1 MSPEQARGE
10 LSSIDE
16 RSDIYSLGAIL
27 YEILT
32 LQPPVSGDSVD
43 EVLEKIRSGDITP
56 PSSMSNSS
64 QAGRPG
70 KGNAPPRK
78 PLPLRYGRIPS
89 GLSAITM
96 KALSRDPEERYPT
109 ATGLAEDIEAHRR
122 GYATSA
128 ETVSTLGL
136 LWLMAKRHRSLSISI
151 LVLLMASTLFLG
163 KVIES

>member
-1 MSPEQARGE
+1 
-10 LSSIDE
+10 
-16 RSDIYSLGAIL
+16 
-27 YEILT
+27 
-32 LQPPVSGDSVD
+32 
-43 EVLEKIRSGDITP
+43 
-56 PSSMSNSS
+56 
-64 QAGRPG
+64 
-70 KGNAPPRK
+70 
-78 PLPLRYGRIPS
+78 
-89 GLSAITM
+89 M